1 MKAWCGID
9 VGARTTK
16 AVVLGEDSA
25 ILGRA
30 LQRSGPHPVRTAELV
45 RDDALR
51 AAGLERDDLA
61 AVVATGYGRGSIAF
75 ASQVFTEITCHARG
89 VCHLLP
95 DVRTI
100 VDIGGQ
106 DSKIIFLDDRGL
118 VCDFAMNERCA
129 AGTGRFLEV
138 LADIV
143 HVPLERMADEARRA
157 ASPVRISST
166 CAVFAESEVVGLLSR
181 GTPAP
186 DIVAGVHEALA
197 KRVVA
202 LCRGI
207 RARPPIAFTGGG
219 ALNGGMVEALS
230 RALGEEVLVPER
242 PQTTGALGAAL
253 IAAENGWARPAPS

>member
-9 VGARTTK
+9 LGARTTK
-16 AVVLGEDSA
+16 VVILGDDNAV
-25 ILGRA
+25 LGRA
-30 LQRSGPHPVRTAELV
+30 LERSGPHPEQAAELLLDKALRTAGV
-45 RDDALR
+45 
-51 AAGLERDDLA
+51 ERGELA
-61 AVVATGYGRGSIAF
+61 AVVATGYGRASIAF
-75 ASQVFTEITCHARG
+75 ASKVFTEITCHARG

-95 DVRTI
+95 EVRTI

-106 DSKIIFLDDRGL
+106 DSKIIFLDDEGL

-143 HVPLERMADEARRA
+143 HVPLEQMGEVARRSA
-157 ASPVRISST
+157 CPARISST
-166 CAVFAESEVVGLLSR
+166 CAVFAESEAVGLLSTN
-181 GTPAP
+181 TPAP
-186 DIVAGVHEALA
+186 DIIAGVHEALA

-202 LCRGI
+202 LCRGV

-230 RALGEEVLVPER
+230 RTLGEDVLVPEH